1 MDIVACVYKMEYCS
15 SMKTTEVLLHATT
28 RIKLENI
35 MLNERNQTEKKMY
48 FMISFIWNAQKS

>member
-48 FMISFIWNAQKS
+48 FMISFI